1 VRFIRPFITA
11 ITALALTAAVA
22 IAHQMPAAS
31 VDGLATA
38 AAAAGKIVPV
48 GHVTVDENGDQQDE
62 LTAEQTTEDEQT
74 DEADQTDETNASEG
88 DRHCIAPETEDTTE
102 DTDTE
107 DTDTEGT
114 DTEGTETE
122 DTTATDEQ
130 TNESQP
136 NHGAIVCGAAQAET
150 PDGYANHGAYVREF
164 AQDNAGAQK
173 SAAAKAKHSSGEVT
187 TSNVTKHGKGH
198 GHTR

>member
-11 ITALALTAAVA
+11 TTALALTAAVA
-22 IAHQMPAAS
+22 MAHQMPAAS

-38 AAAAGKIVPV
+38 GAAAGKIVPV

-62 LTAEQTTEDEQT
+62 LTAEQTTE
-74 DEADQTDETNASEG
+74 ADQTDETNASEG
-88 DRHCIAPETEDTTE
+88 HSHCIAPETGETTE
-102 DTDTE
+102 D
-107 DTDTEGT
+107 T

-122 DTTATDEQ
+122 DTTATDES
-130 TNESQP
+130 EP

-164 AQDNAGAQK
+164 AQDNNGAEK
-173 SAAAKAKHSSGEVT
+173 SAAAKTKHASGDVT

-198 GHTR
+198 GHSR